1 MHSCTIPMKNI
12 HAKNYNYEMYY
23 KEPRENTSLFRLEKP
38 NNYYFITLYEL
49 EEKKSRTNP
58 IYRENYRYNNNSI
71 LILYYYKSMIKED
84 GIMTDNELIP
94 IIINTKKYRIIGSG
108 WPFLDSIR
116 KINYL
121 KRN

>member
-1 MHSCTIPMKNI
+1 
-12 HAKNYNYEMYY
+12 MYY
-23 KEPRENTSLFRLEKP
+23 KEPKENMSLFRLAKP
-38 NNYYFITLYEL
+38 NNNYFIFLYEL
-49 EEKKSRTNP
+49 DEKKSRTNP
-58 IYRENYRYNNNSI
+58 VYRENYGYNNNTI
-71 LILYYYKSMIKED
+71 QILYYYKNMIQED